1 MKFLYFLQEIRTPFL
16 DAIISAVTH
25 LGEETLF
32 MIFAL
37 LFFWCFDKK
46 RGYYLL
52 FTGFAGIVSIQFLK
66 MIFRIP
72 RPWVL
77 DPEFPIVE
85 SARAEATGYSF
96 PSGHTQCATALY
108 GGVARSSKT
117 RWVQLG
123 GIGVVLAVAFS
134 RMYLGVHTPKDV
146 LVSLAVGAAWVLI
159 VYPILYHFFEKPRA
173 MYCVIGSVLLLSL
186 ANLLFV
192 FLYQFPSDVDA
203 VNLADAEKTAC
214 QLFAIVLA
222 MCILYPVDHYLLKFQ
237 TDAVWWAQ
245 ILKLVGGVAIVLA
258 VRLLLKS
265 PLNALF
271 GVNIGCGVRYFL
283 MVIAAGILWPMT
295 FGWFARLGRK
305 KEEI

>member
-16 DAIISAVTH
+16 DAVISAVTH

-52 FTGFAGIVSIQFLK
+52 FIGFAGIVSIQFLK

-108 GGVARSSKT
+108 GGISRSSKT
-117 RWVQLG
+117 RWVQWG
-123 GIGVVLAVAFS
+123 GIGIVLAVAFS

-146 LVSLAVGAAWVLI
+146 LVSLAVGAAWILLLYPLI
-159 VYPILYHFFEKPRA
+159 YKAFDCPKI
-173 MYCVIGSVLLLSL
+173 MYCVIGGVLLLSL

-192 FLYQFPSDVDA
+192 FLYQFPADVDA

-222 MCILYPVDHYLLKFQ
+222 MCILYPVDHYLLKFR

>member
-1 MKFLYFLQEIRTPFL
+1 MKFLYLLQDLRNPFL
-16 DAIISAVTH
+16 DAIISAVTQ

-108 GGVARSSKT
+108 GGISRSSKT
-117 RWVQLG
+117 RWVQIG

-146 LVSLAVGAAWVLI
+146 LVSLAVGAAWIFLLYPLI
-159 VYPILYHFFEKPRA
+159 YKGFEKPKV
-173 MYCVIGSVLLLSL
+173 MYGVISGVFLLSL

-192 FLYQFPSDVDA
+192 FLYQFPANVDA
-203 VNLADAEKTAC
+203 TNLADAKKTSS

-222 MCILYPVDHYLLKFQ
+222 MCVLYPVDHHWIKFR

-245 ILKLVGGVAIVLA
+245 ILKLIGGVAIILA
-258 VRLLLKS
+258 VRLLLKE

-271 GVNIGCGVRYFL
+271 GINLGCGVRYFL

-295 FGWFARLGRK
+295 FEWFAGLGKRK
-305 KEEI
+305 N

>member
-1 MKFLYFLQEIRTPFL
+1 MEFLYFLQDLRNPFF
-16 DAIISAVTH
+16 DAVISAVTH

-32 MIFAL
+32 MIVAL

-108 GGVARSSKT
+108 GGISRSSKT
-117 RWVQLG
+117 RWVQIG
-123 GIGVVLAVAFS
+123 GVAVVLAVAFS

-146 LVSLAVGAAWVLI
+146 LVSLAVGAAWILLLYPLI
-159 VYPILYHFFEKPRA
+159 YKCFEKPKF
-173 MYCVIGSVLLLSL
+173 MYGIIGSVFLLSL

-192 FLYQFPSDVDA
+192 FLYQFPADVDA
-203 VNLADAEKTAC
+203 VNLADAKKTAS

-222 MCILYPVDHYLLKFQ
+222 MCILYPVDHFWLKFR

-245 ILKLVGGVAIVLA
+245 ILKLIGGVAIILA
-258 VRLLLKS
+258 VRLLLKE
-265 PLNALF
+265 PLNALL
-271 GVNIGCGVRYFL
+271 GVNLGCGVRYFL

-295 FGWFARLGRK
+295 FGWFAKLGRK
-305 KEEI
+305 KEET

>member
-1 MKFLYFLQEIRTPFL
+1 MNFLYFLQDLRTPFL
-16 DAIISAVTH
+16 DAVISAVTH

-32 MIFAL
+32 MIIAL

-77 DPEFPIVE
+77 DPAFPIVE

-123 GIGVVLAVAFS
+123 GVGIVLAVAFS

-146 LVSLAVGAAWVLI
+146 LVSLGIGAAWILLI
-159 VYPILYHFFEKPRA
+159 YPLLYRFFETPRV
-173 MYCVIGSVLLLSL
+173 MYCIIGSVFLLSL

-192 FLYQFPSDVDA
+192 FLYQFPADVDA

-271 GVNIGCGVRYFL
+271 GVNVGCGVRYFL

-295 FGWFARLGRK
+295 FGWFSKLGRK
-305 KEEI
+305 EK

>member
-1 MKFLYFLQEIRTPFL
+1 MKFLYFLQEIRNPFL
-16 DAIISAVTH
+16 DAVIAAITH

-52 FTGFAGIVSIQFLK
+52 FTGFAGIVSVQFLK

-77 DPEFPIVE
+77 DPDFSIVE

-108 GGVARSSKT
+108 GGISRSSKT
-117 RWVQLG
+117 RWVQIG
-123 GIGVVLAVAFS
+123 GVAIVLAVAFS

-146 LVSLAVGAAWVLI
+146 LVSLTVGAAWILLL
-159 VYPILYHFFEKPRA
+159 YPLMYKAFEKPKI
-173 MYCVIGSVLLLSL
+173 MYGVIGGVLLLAL

-192 FLYQFPSDVDA
+192 FLYQFPADVDA
-203 VNLADAEKTAC
+203 VNLADAKKVAS
-214 QLFAIVLA
+214 QLLAVVLA
-222 MCILYPVDHYLLKFQ
+222 MCILYPVDHFWLKFP

-245 ILKLVGGVAIVLA
+245 ILKLIGGVAIILA
-258 VRLLLKS
+258 VRLLLKE
-265 PLNALF
+265 PLNVLL
-271 GVNIGCGVRYFL
+271 GVNLGCGVRYFI

-305 KEEI
+305 EEKA